1 MVISGAS
8 DLYEGCEI
16 MDGGTHASASR
27 LMFIAFVPPRPI
39 EARVPLGKSSL
50 ETHAVSRIELPAKGW
65 GIIKS
70 PTQVKRRDP
79 AKPRTDPR
87 SFSSRL

>member
-8 DLYEGCEI
+8 DLYEGRKI
-16 MDGGTHASASR
+16 IDGGTHASASW
-27 LMFIAFVPPRPI
+27 LILIAFVPPCPI
-39 EARVPLGKSSL
+39 EARVPLGKRSL

-70 PTQVKRRDP
+70 PTRVKRRDP
-79 AKPRTDPR
+79 AKPRTNPR
-87 SFSSRL
+87 SFSRRL